1 MGGKRSKKPAPPEP
15 HALRHSHE
23 GPAASRAFGAGVVFA
38 GAVVVALVIG
48 ANLRHPL
55 PLAAAVAAFLM
66 GVGTVTGILARGRL
80 AACRALLDH
89 EHWEPAIVEL
99 KRLHSSRRAVAD
111 EAAYLV
117 ALAYDRQG
125 ARTLA
130 LESYRAYLK
139 RHKRGVWAVE
149 ARVRAGELE
158 AAPQVSSRPVEVALN
173 CPFCKADVAEGGTT
187 VECGGCGTAHH
198 AGCYEEQGGCA
209 VYGCQAKTA
218 RARVRG

>member
-15 HALRHSHE
+15 DALRRSHE
-23 GPAASRAFGAGVVFA
+23 GPAATRAFGAGVAFA
-38 GAVVVALVIG
+38 GGVVLALVLG
-48 ANLRHPL
+48 AALRHPL
-55 PLAAAVAAFLM
+55 PLVAAIVAFFM
-66 GVGTVTGILARGRL
+66 GVGTVSGILARGRL

-89 EHWEPAIVEL
+89 EHWGPAIVEL
-99 KRLHSSRRAVAD
+99 KRLHGRGGVGD

-139 RHKRGVWAVE
+139 RHKRGVWSVE

-173 CPFCKADVAEGGTT
+173 CPFCKSDVAEGGTT